1 MPKFIQDNLSKQIK
15 KNLFALEQKVNPKPY
30 TREEIEIRK
39 QALRKQGGINK

>member
-1 MPKFIQDNLSKQIK
+1 MPKFIQDETAIQIK
-15 KNLFALEQKVNPKPY
+15 KNLHALEEKLNPKPY